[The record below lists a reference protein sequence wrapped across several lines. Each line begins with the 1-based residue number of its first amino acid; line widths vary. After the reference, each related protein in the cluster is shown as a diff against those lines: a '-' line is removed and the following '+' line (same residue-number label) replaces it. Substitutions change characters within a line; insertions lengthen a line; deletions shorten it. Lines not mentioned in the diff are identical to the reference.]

1 MAKVAKL
8 VTLVVMTR
16 VVVDDNENAADKAA
30 ELAVNKIRNDYA
42 NYIIQDN
49 VDEIEDDIECPYGS
63 LPTDCTCTNLID
75 GKRYV
80 MGYSQAENANMVVYA
95 DSYEEAEE
103 LFENGVYVLE

>member
-30 ELAVNKIRNDYA
+30 ELAVNKIREDYT

-49 VDEIEDDIECPYGS
+49 VAEIEDDIECPYG
-63 LPTDCTCTNLID
+63 TFDND
-75 GKRYV
+75 
-80 MGYSQAENANMVVYA
+80 
-95 DSYEEAEE
+95 
-103 LFENGVYVLE
+103 